1 MDKIINPLTGKMV
14 GKAYYNSLVRS
25 GKIKSSE
32 ASGKTTKL
40 KSSSVS
46 PPAAAAAKKVSLP
59 PLPPPAKTSN
69 KSLLNSAS
77 SSAKSSSAK
86 SSSSKSSSSK
96 SSKPDNSYLLHLFPE
111 DVQEYIKDQTGGYD
125 IYDYLEEMLQ
135 SESIKQKTYDKYI
148 KRINDYIEKTK
159 AQAQPQPP
167 PKPSSSRTPP
177 SDASDASDM
186 SKSSDPNADAIAEK
200 NEYENDMY
208 QLLTDNQQKL
218 YDKFIAKAGINFEN
232 FVKKLETM
240 KDKSSNNMNIYLKF
254 KYILENNKQPKKEE
268 FKKFKLKEK
277 YLKADVKTT
286 FSDLAA
292 IRPPPRT
299 MNPAL
304 LVIKN
309 KVDNEQFF
317 SSKLSSPSSKASSKA
332 SSSSKASYKSSSSGG
347 YNQASP
353 QYV

>member
-25 GKIKSSE
+25 GKIKSTE
-32 ASGKTTKL
+32 ASYVSGKTTKL

-46 PPAAAAAKKVSLP
+46 PPAATKKVSLPPLP

-77 SSAKSSSAK
+77 SSAKSSS
-86 SSSSKSSSSK
+86 SKSSSSK
-96 SSKPDNSYLLHLFPE
+96 SSKPDNSYLLYLFPE
-111 DVQEYIKDQTGGYD
+111 DVQEYIKDQEGGYD

-135 SESIKQKTYDKYI
+135 SENIKQKTYDKYI
-148 KRINDYIEKTK
+148 KRINDFIEKTK
-159 AQAQPQPP
+159 TISVPP
-167 PKPSSSRTPP
+167 RPSSSRTPP
-177 SDASDASDM
+177 SNASNASGGTDM
-186 SKSSDPNADAIAEK
+186 SKSYDADADAIAEK

-208 QLLTDNQQKL
+208 QLLTGNQQKL

-277 YLKADVKTT
+277 YLKADVKTN
-286 FSDLAA
+286 LAA

>member
-159 AQAQPQPP
+159 TISVPP
-167 PKPSSSRTPP
+167 RPSSSRTPP
-177 SDASDASDM
+177 SDASDM

-317 SSKLSSPSSKASSKA
+317 SSKPSSKASSKA

>member
-159 AQAQPQPP
+159 TISVPP
-167 PKPSSSRTPP
+167 RPSSSRTPP
-177 SDASDASDM
+177 SDASDM

-277 YLKADVKTT
+277 YLKADVKTN
-286 FSDLAA
+286 LAA

-317 SSKLSSPSSKASSKA
+317 SSKPSSKASSKA

>member
-25 GKIKSSE
+25 GKIKSTE

-46 PPAAAAAKKVSLP
+46 PPAAATKKVS
-59 PLPPPAKTSN
+59 LPPPAKTSN
-69 KSLLNSAS
+69 KSLLNSA
-77 SSAKSSSAK
+77 SSSAK

-135 SESIKQKTYDKYI
+135 SENIKQKTYDKYI
-148 KRINDYIEKTK
+148 KRINDFIEKTK
-159 AQAQPQPP
+159 TISVPP
-167 PKPSSSRTPP
+167 RPSSSRTPP
-177 SDASDASDM
+177 SDM

-317 SSKLSSPSSKASSKA
+317 SSKPSSKASSKA